1 MPSMFDYK
9 TLIKSN
15 LTNPE
20 ILNKAIEYLTKLSK
34 DIPTFFKDSNAND
47 AFQCIVYIVSKYE
60 FDFQI
65 FESKGF
71 EIFMVNLMSYLF
83 QIRNDLNFDTN
94 AKIKDSELNNKHILT
109 FTNSMYLQNLI
120 FRRSKKVY

>member
-1 MPSMFDYK
+1 MFDFK
-9 TLIKSN
+9 TLINGN

-34 DIPTFFKDSNAND
+34 DIPKFFKDSNAND

-60 FDFQI
+60 LDFQI
-65 FESKGF
+65 FESKSF
-71 EIFMVNLMSYLF
+71 EIFMANLMSYLL

-94 AKIKDSELNNKHILT
+94 AKIKDSELNKKHILT